1 MKIFNKKSISF
12 NYNLQKSYKFLLL
25 NKKSI
30 SFNYNLQKSYKFL
43 LLSGWLLFI
52 SINYDVILN
61 NWIEI

>member
-43 LLSGWLLFI
+43 LLSG
-52 SINYDVILN
+52 
-61 NWIEI
+61 